1 MSRVRL
7 PNRRRHLLETM
18 KWEGRR
24 WEVCVGFNEQ
34 GLAREVFVDG
44 VKVGSELEALVND
57 ACVVISLLLQSGMPA
72 VELARHLAREGIA
85 AGAPVA
91 SVLGAAVERIVALE
105 VAALKME
112 PPGKESK

>member
-24 WEVCVGFNEQ
+24 WEVCVGFNEEVF
-34 GLAREVFVDG
+34 ARELFVDG
-44 VKVGSELEALVND
+44 TKVGSELEALVND
-57 ACVVISLLLQSGMPA
+57 ACVAISLLLQCGMPA

-85 AGAPVA
+85 SGAPGA
-91 SVLGAAVERIVALE
+91 SVRGPAVERIAPLE
-105 VAALKME
+105 VIALKME
-112 PPGKESK
+112 PRPR